1 MDTVE
6 ALKQVFMFKD
16 VPGPVLELVARAVDE
31 ISVAAGQTIVSP
43 ADTPNALYI
52 IRNGTVRVEPGDAPP
67 VLFGTGETI
76 GEVALIDG
84 GPAGGT
90 VIALDCCARGLV
102 IICSFK
108 ILATSAAMA
117 EALAPLPCEP
127 LGPTLGCSRVAAPG
141 AGKRAASAAL
151 SGCGSETEREPAA
164 ALLIFASIAAGE
176 HCAKY
181 PCNAN
186 SMSGRVF
193 ILSMSRLSK

>member
-16 VPGPVLELVARAVDE
+16 VPEPVLELVARAVDE
-31 ISVAAGQTIVSP
+31 ISVAAGETIVSP

-90 VIALDCCARGLV
+90 VIALERVDLLV
-102 IICSFK
+102 LRSGK
-108 ILATSAAMA
+108 LAD
-117 EALAPLPCEP
+117 ALAGHPEAGHQFYRAIAKSLAGR
-127 LGPTLGCSRVAAPG
+127 LRRAVGMLAFARQRDSR
-141 AGKRAASAAL
+141 S
-151 SGCGSETEREPAA
+151 
-164 ALLIFASIAAGE
+164 
-176 HCAKY
+176 
-181 PCNAN
+181 
-186 SMSGRVF
+186 
-193 ILSMSRLSK
+193 